1 MEFVPFI
8 WGVIAATFVVVV
20 VYLVRALVEI
30 RKTMVA
36 AREFLTQLNTQLVPV
51 IREAQDVIA
60 DVKVTT
66 EGIATRVEDVKSAME
81 AIGDTGRN
89 ISRINYAIGEVTD
102 CLCRVSL
109 LSTGVKAAGK
119 YVVDTISRR
128 RG

>member
-1 MEFVPFI
+1 MEFVPFL
-8 WGVIAATFVVVV
+8 WGVIAATIVVVV

-51 IREAQDVIA
+51 IRETQQVLA

-66 EGIATRVEDVKSAME
+66 EGIASRVEDVQSAMT

-89 ISRINYAIGEVTD
+89 ISRINCAVGEVAD
-102 CLCRVSL
+102 FLSRVSL
-109 LSTGVKAAGK
+109 LSTGVKAAGQ
-119 YVVDTISRR
+119 YVADKISRR